1 MNPDQ
6 GGALSRSRL
15 EETSPVIGGGPAA
28 GTAGGSNI
36 RDLYVKSV
44 NDIKEIRSFKH
55 LQRVNL
61 RTDSP
66 LFTQACQNLGILQ

>member
-1 MNPDQ
+1 MESSNIEH
-6 GGALSRSRL
+6 ALSRSRL
-15 EETSPVIGGGPAA
+15 EEPAA
-28 GTAGGSNI
+28 LPPSNNI
-36 RDLYVKSV
+36 RDLYIKSV

-66 LFTQACQNLGILQ
+66 LFRQACCNLGILPEECEKK